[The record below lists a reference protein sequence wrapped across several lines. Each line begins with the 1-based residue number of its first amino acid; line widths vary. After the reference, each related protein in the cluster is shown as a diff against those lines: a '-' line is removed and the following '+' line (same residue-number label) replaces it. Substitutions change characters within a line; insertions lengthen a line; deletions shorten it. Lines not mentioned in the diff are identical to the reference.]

1 MLASANQAQYA
12 CLACETG
19 SGGRVI
25 AAVHHCTAVLTSLPP
40 ESALN
45 APWAAAWQ
53 ALAGAPPRLAQ
64 ENRSAYERSSAVGP
78 TFACG
83 ADLRCCSTTSHVD
96 LLVEG
101 CPGAAA
107 AGAGGMGAPGS
118 CPPTRGGVGATGGGG
133 TDWAAGWAV
142 ACGIASLGENHVG
155 FPVSPAS
162 GTRGA
167 HAGRCTGAPDGSCGE
182 AGRGSAT
189 GPGAHPGRPGGPDCG
204 GATGPGCA
212 GTGSGWGM
220 TFPGDAGGEAAARA
234 SVPVHSGST
243 GGPGGF
249 APGLGAG
256 VGAGGVV
263 GGGGAAASAG
273 RVGWGGWGS
282 RARPRGVCGGGGPP
296 RRRGECG

>member
-19 SGGRVI
+19 SGGRLI
-25 AAVHHCTAVLTSLPP
+25 AAVAHCTAVLTSLPP
-40 ESALN
+40 ESALK
-45 APWAAAWQ
+45 APWAAAWR

-64 ENRSAYERSSAVGP
+64 ENQSAYGRSSAVGP

-83 ADLRCCSTTSHVD
+83 AGLRCCSTTSHVD

-101 CPGAAA
+101 CPGSAST
-107 AGAGGMGAPGS
+107 GAGGIGATGS

-142 ACGIASLGENHVG
+142 AGGIASLGENHVG

-220 TFPGDAGGEAAARA
+220 TFPGDAGGEAAAGA

-243 GGPGGF
+243 GGSGGF
-249 APGLGAG
+249 AAGLGAGLGAG
-256 VGAGGVV
+256 VMV
-263 GGGGAAASAG
+263 GGIGGPAT
-273 RVGWGGWGS
+273 
-282 RARPRGVCGGGGPP
+282 GGGMVWG
-296 RRRGECG
+296 RGSS